1 MADLAGIGGIIS
13 GLGGIGIG
21 AANTVLSNK
30 ANKKNLEFARETLN
44 YQKQLQR
51 EIFQR
56 EDNAIQRRASDIL
69 SAGGNPALAYSGE
82 GAGVGQSVNTI
93 TPEDKAPDLSL
104 MSSSLSQFQDGLAQF
119 KSNQLTDAS
128 IKKLESDVGLNDATV
143 KVQIAEELLLMEKKA
158 TTIAEKRLL
167 QAQRQEIL
175 HNIDVSKHR
184 GSTTKETAPSLLT
197 GIKDVLS
204 QYNDAQ
210 IDGLSI
216 QDIGKLAVEAGL
228 FLLPGMGFLKAG
240 KYIGKGIKSAL
251 KLFKNPSNAEK
262 ISSIMSAYEKTLLG
276 SKTKFK
282 SIGEFEYW
290 KVQQMNKKF
299 NEVVNDFVK
308 KNSK

>member
-1 MADLAGIGGIIS
+1 MADFLGIGSVIS

-21 AANTVLSNK
+21 AANAALSDKLSK
-30 ANKKNLEFARETLN
+30 ANLEFQKETLN

-69 SAGGNPALAYSGE
+69 AAGGNPALAYSGD
-82 GAGVGQSVNTI
+82 GAGSGQSVDTI
-93 TPEDKAPDLSL
+93 TPKSTPTDLSL
-104 MSSSLSQFQDGLAQF
+104 LQSSLSQFQNGLAQF
-119 KSNQLTDAS
+119 KQNQLTDAS
-128 IKKLESDVGLNDATV
+128 IKKLESDVGLNDTTV
-143 KVQIAEELLLMEKKA
+143 KVKLAEELLLMERKA

-167 QAQRQEIL
+167 HAQRQEIL
-175 HNIDVSKHR
+175 HNIEVSKNR

-197 GIKDVLS
+197 GVKDVLS

-210 IDGLSI
+210 IDGLSLK
-216 QDIGKLAVEAGL
+216 DVGKLAIESGL

-240 KYIGKGIKSAL
+240 KFIGKGLKSAL
-251 KLFKNPSNAEK
+251 KLFKNPSNAER

-282 SIGEFEYW
+282 SLGEFEYW
-290 KVQQMNKKF
+290 KIQKMNKKF
-299 NEVVNDFVK
+299 NDVVNDFVK
-308 KNSK
+308 KSFK